1 MGSIVRKITKP
12 VAKFLDKV
20 VPNEI
25 KPALPYI
32 SAAVPFLAP
41 TTGILGTMAGR
52 AALSGGSNILAQL
65 AQEGSEGDFSGLSAL
80 LATATGALSA
90 PGTAT
95 YGPAGPPGS
104 EQIIQSGSPGAADFF
119 AQKAAGM
126 DTGILKSGTEFLG
139 KTSEGLAS
147 MGDIL
152 RPGGEAAGLNL
163 ATTKAALVPFTQGST
178 DLAMATARKALKDY
192 EDELDA
198 FNLQAGQAQE
208 ASDSARRAAIIS
220 SMTAAAFDQ
229 GIIDDTLA
237 QLGLRDGG
245 RVGLETGGTPEDNK
259 KTFADYEKEE
269 KIEEFTNLVDKLMTD
284 EGVQDKGYAIR
295 LASDLINMKN
305 KDIDSDRLKFLN
317 ERSTLFA
324 LPTDKRPEP
333 EYYDA
338 LDALE
343 KRVDFQLGGRV
354 GLEFGGIP
362 AAVKAVE
369 EKPKEFL
376 VDKLKVTIQPGQSE
390 MMGIMNA
397 MMNDVD
403 GVMPEDR
410 KMEFYKLYLPQ
421 LYQQGEISKK
431 EYEGLKDE
439 LFGEGK
445 AEGGRIGF
453 KDGSSTGS
461 FGTDRYVSE
470 MLESGSDLFNRGE
483 NFLNRYEDMVKEK
496 KIDSKVFDMLNE
508 YKNLQKEAETT
519 EDKFQNTN
527 LMDKAEETLDKDALK
542 YYDKKAKNLEK
553 KEDDLTKKEEGIIA
567 LEKKTN
573 FDVSEITKTPD
584 FQNWLK
590 LYETDTRKALNH
602 PYVDIY
608 LGVLGSKLKGRDKS
622 YDETVGFANGGLM
635 GLKMGGMPMEMDYRQ
650 GGFIPVGSKER
661 ADDVPARLSKNE
673 FVMTADAVRAAGGG
687 SVNKGAQRMYEL
699 MNNLEARV

>member
-1 MGSIVRKITKP
+1 MGFFKKIIRKVTKP
-12 VAKFLDKV
+12 VSKVLDKII
-20 VPNEI
+20 PNEV
-25 KPALPYI
+25 KPFLPYI

-139 KTSEGLAS
+139 KTAEGLAS

-163 ATTKAALVPFTQGST
+163 ATAKAAMVPLSQGTT
-178 DLAMATARKALKDY
+178 DLAMATARRALKDY

-237 QLGLRDGG
+237 QLGLKDGG
-245 RVGLETGGTPEDNK
+245 RVGLRDGGDPD
-259 KTFADYEKEE
+259 
-269 KIEEFTNLVDKLMTD
+269 
-284 EGVQDKGYAIR
+284 
-295 LASDLINMKN
+295 
-305 KDIDSDRLKFLN
+305 
-317 ERSTLFA
+317 
-324 LPTDKRPEP
+324 
-333 EYYDA
+333 
-338 LDALE
+338 
-343 KRVDFQLGGRV
+343 
-354 GLEFGGIP
+354 FGGIP

-376 VDKLKVTIQPGQSE
+376 VDKLKVTVQPGQSE
-390 MMGIMNA
+390 QMAIMNA

-421 LYQQGEISKK
+421 LRASGEISEKQ
-431 EYEGLKDE
+431 YEGLMGE

-445 AEGGRIGF
+445 A
-453 KDGSSTGS
+453 D
-461 FGTDRYVSE
+461 
-470 MLESGSDLFNRGE
+470 
-483 NFLNRYEDMVKEK
+483 
-496 KIDSKVFDMLNE
+496 
-508 YKNLQKEAETT
+508 
-519 EDKFQNTN
+519 
-527 LMDKAEETLDKDALK
+527 
-542 YYDKKAKNLEK
+542 
-553 KEDDLTKKEEGIIA
+553 
-567 LEKKTN
+567 
-573 FDVSEITKTPD
+573 
-584 FQNWLK
+584 
-590 LYETDTRKALNH
+590 
-602 PYVDIY
+602 
-608 LGVLGSKLKGRDKS
+608 
-622 YDETVGFANGGLM
+622 GGLM
-635 GLKMGGMPMEMDYRQ
+635 GLRMGGMPMEMDYRQ

>member
-1 MGSIVRKITKP
+1 MGSIVKKITKP
-12 VAKFLDKV
+12 VAKFLDKI

-139 KTSEGLAS
+139 KTAEGLAS

-192 EDELDA
+192 ENELDA
-198 FNLQAGQAQE
+198 FNLQADQAQE

-237 QLGLRDGG
+237 QLGLR
-245 RVGLETGGTPEDNK
+245 N
-259 KTFADYEKEE
+259 
-269 KIEEFTNLVDKLMTD
+269 
-284 EGVQDKGYAIR
+284 
-295 LASDLINMKN
+295 
-305 KDIDSDRLKFLN
+305 
-317 ERSTLFA
+317 
-324 LPTDKRPEP
+324 
-333 EYYDA
+333 
-338 LDALE
+338 
-343 KRVDFQLGGRV
+343 GGRV

-376 VDKLKVTIQPGQSE
+376 VDKLKVTVQPGQSE

-421 LYQQGEISKK
+421 VYQQGEISKK
-431 EYEGLKDE
+431 EYEALKDE

-445 AEGGRIGF
+445 AE
-453 KDGSSTGS
+453 
-461 FGTDRYVSE
+461 
-470 MLESGSDLFNRGE
+470 
-483 NFLNRYEDMVKEK
+483 
-496 KIDSKVFDMLNE
+496 
-508 YKNLQKEAETT
+508 
-519 EDKFQNTN
+519 
-527 LMDKAEETLDKDALK
+527 
-542 YYDKKAKNLEK
+542 
-553 KEDDLTKKEEGIIA
+553 
-567 LEKKTN
+567 
-573 FDVSEITKTPD
+573 
-584 FQNWLK
+584 
-590 LYETDTRKALNH
+590 
-602 PYVDIY
+602 
-608 LGVLGSKLKGRDKS
+608 
-622 YDETVGFANGGLM
+622 GGLM

>member
-1 MGSIVRKITKP
+1 MGSIVKKITKP
-12 VAKFLDKV
+12 VAKFLDKI

-139 KTSEGLAS
+139 KTAEGLAS

-178 DLAMATARKALKDY
+178 DLAMATARKALQDY

-237 QLGLRDGG
+237 QLGLRNGG

-269 KIEEFTNLVDKLMTD
+269 RIEEFTNLVDKLMTD

-343 KRVDFQLGGRV
+343 KRVDFKLGGRV

-376 VDKLKVTIQPGQSE
+376 VDKLKVTVQPGQSE

-421 LYQQGEISKK
+421 VYQKGEISKK
-431 EYEGLKDE
+431 EYEALKDE

-445 AEGGRIGF
+445 AE
-453 KDGSSTGS
+453 
-461 FGTDRYVSE
+461 
-470 MLESGSDLFNRGE
+470 
-483 NFLNRYEDMVKEK
+483 
-496 KIDSKVFDMLNE
+496 
-508 YKNLQKEAETT
+508 
-519 EDKFQNTN
+519 
-527 LMDKAEETLDKDALK
+527 
-542 YYDKKAKNLEK
+542 
-553 KEDDLTKKEEGIIA
+553 
-567 LEKKTN
+567 
-573 FDVSEITKTPD
+573 
-584 FQNWLK
+584 
-590 LYETDTRKALNH
+590 
-602 PYVDIY
+602 
-608 LGVLGSKLKGRDKS
+608 
-622 YDETVGFANGGLM
+622 GGLM

>member
-1 MGSIVRKITKP
+1 MGFFKKVFKKVTKP
-12 VAKFLDKV
+12 VSKVLDKII
-20 VPNEI
+20 PNEV
-25 KPALPYI
+25 KPFLPYI

-52 AALSGGSNILAQL
+52 AALAGGSNILAQL

-80 LATATGALSA
+80 LAAGTGALSA

-139 KTSEGLAS
+139 NTAEGLAS

-178 DLAMATARKALKDY
+178 DLAMATARRALKDY

-237 QLGLRDGG
+237 QLGLR
-245 RVGLETGGTPEDNK
+245 N
-259 KTFADYEKEE
+259 
-269 KIEEFTNLVDKLMTD
+269 
-284 EGVQDKGYAIR
+284 
-295 LASDLINMKN
+295 
-305 KDIDSDRLKFLN
+305 
-317 ERSTLFA
+317 
-324 LPTDKRPEP
+324 
-333 EYYDA
+333 
-338 LDALE
+338 
-343 KRVDFQLGGRV
+343 GGRV

-362 AAVKAVE
+362 AAVEAVE

-376 VDKLKVTIQPGQSE
+376 VDKLKVTVQPGQSE

-421 LYQQGEISKK
+421 VYQQGEISKK
-431 EYEGLKDE
+431 EYEALKDE

-445 AEGGRIGF
+445 A
-453 KDGSSTGS
+453 K
-461 FGTDRYVSE
+461 
-470 MLESGSDLFNRGE
+470 
-483 NFLNRYEDMVKEK
+483 
-496 KIDSKVFDMLNE
+496 
-508 YKNLQKEAETT
+508 
-519 EDKFQNTN
+519 
-527 LMDKAEETLDKDALK
+527 
-542 YYDKKAKNLEK
+542 
-553 KEDDLTKKEEGIIA
+553 
-567 LEKKTN
+567 
-573 FDVSEITKTPD
+573 
-584 FQNWLK
+584 
-590 LYETDTRKALNH
+590 
-602 PYVDIY
+602 
-608 LGVLGSKLKGRDKS
+608 
-622 YDETVGFANGGLM
+622 GGLM

>member
-1 MGSIVRKITKP
+1 MGFFKKVFKKVTKP
-12 VAKFLDKV
+12 VSKVLDKII
-20 VPNEI
+20 PNEV
-25 KPALPYI
+25 KPFLPYI

-139 KTSEGLAS
+139 KTAEGLAS

-163 ATTKAALVPFTQGST
+163 ATAKAALVPFSQGST
-178 DLAMATARKALKDY
+178 DLAMATARKALQDY

-237 QLGLRDGG
+237 QLGLR
-245 RVGLETGGTPEDNK
+245 N
-259 KTFADYEKEE
+259 
-269 KIEEFTNLVDKLMTD
+269 
-284 EGVQDKGYAIR
+284 
-295 LASDLINMKN
+295 
-305 KDIDSDRLKFLN
+305 
-317 ERSTLFA
+317 
-324 LPTDKRPEP
+324 
-333 EYYDA
+333 
-338 LDALE
+338 
-343 KRVDFQLGGRV
+343 GGRV

-376 VDKLKVTIQPGQSE
+376 VDKLKVTVQPGQSE

-421 LYQQGEISKK
+421 VYQQGEISKK
-431 EYEGLKDE
+431 EYEALKDE

-445 AEGGRIGF
+445 AE
-453 KDGSSTGS
+453 
-461 FGTDRYVSE
+461 
-470 MLESGSDLFNRGE
+470 
-483 NFLNRYEDMVKEK
+483 
-496 KIDSKVFDMLNE
+496 
-508 YKNLQKEAETT
+508 
-519 EDKFQNTN
+519 
-527 LMDKAEETLDKDALK
+527 
-542 YYDKKAKNLEK
+542 
-553 KEDDLTKKEEGIIA
+553 
-567 LEKKTN
+567 
-573 FDVSEITKTPD
+573 
-584 FQNWLK
+584 
-590 LYETDTRKALNH
+590 
-602 PYVDIY
+602 
-608 LGVLGSKLKGRDKS
+608 
-622 YDETVGFANGGLM
+622 GGLM

>member
-1 MGSIVRKITKP
+1 MGFFKKVFKKVTKP
-12 VAKFLDKV
+12 VSKVLDKII
-20 VPNEI
+20 PNEV
-25 KPALPYI
+25 KPFLPYI

-139 KTSEGLAS
+139 KTAEGLAS

-237 QLGLRDGG
+237 QLGLR
-245 RVGLETGGTPEDNK
+245 N
-259 KTFADYEKEE
+259 
-269 KIEEFTNLVDKLMTD
+269 
-284 EGVQDKGYAIR
+284 
-295 LASDLINMKN
+295 
-305 KDIDSDRLKFLN
+305 
-317 ERSTLFA
+317 
-324 LPTDKRPEP
+324 
-333 EYYDA
+333 
-338 LDALE
+338 
-343 KRVDFQLGGRV
+343 GGRV

-376 VDKLKVTIQPGQSE
+376 VDKLKVTVQPGQSE

-421 LYQQGEISKK
+421 VYQQGEISKK
-431 EYEGLKDE
+431 EYEALKDE

-496 KIDSKVFDMLNE
+496 KIDSRVFDMLNE

-527 LMDKAEETLDKDALK
+527 LMNKAEETLDKDALK
-542 YYDKKAKNLEK
+542 YYDKKVKNLEK

-590 LYETDTRKALNH
+590 LYETDRRKALDH

>member
-1 MGSIVRKITKP
+1 MGSIIKKITKP

-80 LATATGALSA
+80 LAAGTGALSA

-139 KTSEGLAS
+139 KTAEGLAS

-163 ATTKAALVPFTQGST
+163 ATAKAAMVPFSQGSA
-178 DLAMATARKALKDY
+178 DLAMATARRALQDY
-192 EDELDA
+192 EKELEA

-229 GIIDDTLA
+229 NIIDDTLA
-237 QLGLRDGG
+237 QLGLKDGG
-245 RVGLETGGTPEDNK
+245 RVGLRDGGDPD
-259 KTFADYEKEE
+259 
-269 KIEEFTNLVDKLMTD
+269 
-284 EGVQDKGYAIR
+284 
-295 LASDLINMKN
+295 
-305 KDIDSDRLKFLN
+305 
-317 ERSTLFA
+317 
-324 LPTDKRPEP
+324 
-333 EYYDA
+333 
-338 LDALE
+338 
-343 KRVDFQLGGRV
+343 
-354 GLEFGGIP
+354 FGGIP

-369 EKPKEFL
+369 KKPKEFL
-376 VDKLKVTIQPGQSE
+376 VDKLKVTVQPGQSE
-390 MMGIMNA
+390 QMAIMNA

-421 LYQQGEISKK
+421 LKESGEISKK
-431 EYEGLKDE
+431 QYEGLMGE

-445 AEGGRIGF
+445 ANGGRIGF

-496 KIDSKVFDMLNE
+496 KIDSKAFDMLNE

-519 EDKFQNTN
+519 EDKFQNID
-527 LMDKAEETLDKDALK
+527 LIDKAEKTLDKDSLK
-542 YYDKKAKNLEK
+542 YYDKKFKDLEK
-553 KEDDLTKKEEGIIA
+553 QEDDLTKQEEGIIA

-573 FDVSEITKTPD
+573 FDASEITKTPD
-584 FQNWLK
+584 FQNWLRVYNSEDK
-590 LYETDTRKALNH
+590 MKAFDH
-602 PYVDIY
+602 PYADIY
-608 LGVLGSKLKGRDKS
+608 LGVLGVKLKGRDKS